1 MRFFAVAF
9 AIFDQ
14 NGDGYIDETE
24 LIVALQMTNK
34 RGMTDE
40 QLQHIVGALMQKWDK
55 SGDGKLIYPEFRE
68 LLTNLANQCTLTLIP
83 SKESY
88 VAFYGRP
95 NSAWIFLEMSL
106 CCAQLIKVA
115 SKIVTPFTT
124 SS

>member
-1 MRFFAVAF
+1 MYFVKFLAVAF

-55 SGDGKLIYPEFRE
+55 SGDGKLTYPEFRV
-68 LLTNLANQCTLTLIP
+68 LLTASVASLTL
-83 SKESY
+83 
-88 VAFYGRP
+88 
-95 NSAWIFLEMSL
+95 
-106 CCAQLIKVA
+106 
-115 SKIVTPFTT
+115 
-124 SS
+124 